1 MKKIDIEQI
10 RKERGIGKILFYG
23 ILISLG
29 WTAFMMLFYINN
41 TLASFVFMGGIA
53 YGIYFISKK
62 IKGVSTNSFGGKE
75 NLKNL
80 DEITINGRTN
90 IQNPYAGVFISG
102 GAGSGKSKSIVEPI
116 IKQAGLKGYTGVIYD
131 FKFPELAQ
139 YVNTA
144 YLESDIKLHYINFTD
159 LNKSHRINPIAPE
172 LMRNESFAREFAY
185 TILANLNPQM
195 ISKPD
200 FWSDNATSMLTAIF
214 WYLKQE
220 QPQYCTLPHAIS
232 MVLQP
237 DFKSLLYTLCSNSK
251 CADMIAPIV
260 TAYEQGADNQ
270 LAGVMSSLQVS
281 LSKINSNEIYYL
293 LSRSEVDLRLNDQD
307 KKGVLVVGNDPTLSS
322 TYAPIIGLILTS
334 VSKQLNRQGKE
345 KSLFLMD
352 EFPTIYVPNIEQL
365 PATARSNKVATI
377 LACQDISQMV
387 DKYGREKTDTILSN
401 LGNQFY
407 GRTPNPQ
414 TAQRV
419 SQIFGK
425 AEKQVV
431 SKNEQRGIIF
441 NTHNANTYSTRET
454 EIVKM
459 QDVAN
464 LQTGSFYTILS
475 EGETKQGLSTIPM
488 DNKFQKTPILDFK
501 GVTDYDTQRAYDTIK
516 NEVKHIIKKYAV

>member
-1 MKKIDIEQI
+1 MKQLNFEKV
-10 RKERGIGKILFYG
+10 RKSSGFGK
-23 ILISLG
+23 LIFWGFVAFAG
-29 WTAFMMLFYINN
+29 WFALTMLYFISP
-41 TLASFVFMGGIA
+41 TLASLAFYGAIGYGG
-53 YGIYFISKK
+53 YRLYKK
-62 IKGVSTNSFGGKE
+62 IKGKAPSIGGMKE
-75 NLKNL
+75 SVKNENEL
-80 DEITINGRTN
+80 SLNATTT

-144 YLESDIKLHYINFTD
+144 YEQSNIKPYYINFTD
-159 LNKSHRINPIAPE
+159 LNKSNRINPIAPE
-172 LMRNESFAREFAY
+172 LMRSESYAREFAY

-237 DFKSLLYTLCSNSK
+237 DFKALLYTLCSNSK

-293 LSRSEVDLRLNDQD
+293 LSASEVDLRLNDSD

-334 VSKQLNRQGKE
+334 VSKQLNRQDKE
-345 KSLFLMD
+345 KSVFLMD

-387 DKYGREKTDTILSN
+387 DKYGKEKTDTILSN

-407 GRTPNPQ
+407 GRTPNPT

-425 AEKQVV
+425 ADKQVV
-431 SKNEQRGIIF
+431 SQNEQRGVLF
-441 NTHNANTYSTRET
+441 DTHSANTYSTRET
-454 EIVKM
+454 DIVKA

-464 LQTGSFYTILS
+464 LDTGHFFTILS
-475 EGETKQGLSTIPM
+475 EGKIRQGLSRIPM

-501 GVTDYDTQRAYDTIK
+501 GVTDYDTQRAYDNVK
-516 NEVKHIIKKYAV
+516 NEVKHIMKRFTS